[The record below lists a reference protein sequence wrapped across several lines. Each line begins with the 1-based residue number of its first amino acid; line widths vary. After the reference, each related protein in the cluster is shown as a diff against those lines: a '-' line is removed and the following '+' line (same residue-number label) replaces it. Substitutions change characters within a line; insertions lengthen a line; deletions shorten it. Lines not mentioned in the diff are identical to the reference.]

1 MSTNY
6 YLRHIP
12 TEEECEQAKSLI
24 DQKRYEAAITCLEK
38 IRERIHVGKSSDG
51 WKFSF
56 QIAEDGIDMEGKDLI
71 RKNAYKVIQGYID
84 RGYELEDEYEDKVT
98 LSELVE
104 LIESKIH
111 GKDGSQDDR
120 EIVKDGVRWLSFWYM

>member
-12 TEEECEQAKSLI
+12 TEEEREKAKNLI

-38 IRERIHVGKSSDG
+38 IWERIHVGKSSDG
-51 WKFSF
+51 RKFSF
-56 QIAEDGIDMEGKDLI
+56 QIAEDGIDMEGKDLT

-84 RGYELEDEYEDKVT
+84 RGYELEDEYEDKVS

-111 GKDGSQDDR
+111 GKDGSQDYR
-120 EIVKDGVRWLSFWYM
+120 EIVRDGVRWLSFWYI